1 MSEIRNLEQYL
12 SDELDDLLVADGLEQ
27 KRNTRIGTPS
37 GGNGMGMLIVIKDA
51 PRVDL
56 KFEIYPN
63 ETEEPHFKVTYKNT
77 TCRFKI
83 LDCVP
88 MKAEAKKGIPTPI
101 NKIMKQIK
109 TVWEKN
115 KEDIIKTWYDSRPTN
130 QNHGHQ
136 KVL

>member
-1 MSEIRNLEQYL
+1 MSETRNLEKYL

-27 KRNTRIGTPS
+27 KRNTRISESS
-37 GGNGMGMLIVIKDA
+37 GMSMLVVIKDA

-101 NKIMKQIK
+101 NKIMKQIN
-109 TVWEKN
+109 TVWENN
-115 KEDIIKTWYDSRPTN
+115 KEDIIKNWYDSRPTN

-136 KVL
+136 KVR

>member
-1 MSEIRNLEQYL
+1 MSEIRKLEKYL

-27 KRNTRIGTPS
+27 QRNSRIS
-37 GGNGMGMLIVIKDA
+37 ESYGMGMLLVIKDA

-136 KVL
+136 KIR

>member
-1 MSEIRNLEQYL
+1 MSETRNLEKYL

-27 KRNTRIGTPS
+27 KRNTRIRESS
-37 GGNGMGMLIVIKDA
+37 GMSMLVVIKDA

-109 TVWEKN
+109 TVWENN

-136 KVL
+136 KVR

>member
-1 MSEIRNLEQYL
+1 MSETRNLEKYL

-27 KRNTRIGTPS
+27 KRNTRISESS
-37 GGNGMGMLIVIKDA
+37 GMSMLVVIKDA

-109 TVWEKN
+109 TVWENN

-136 KVL
+136 KVR

>member
-1 MSEIRNLEQYL
+1 MSETRNLEKYL

-27 KRNTRIGTPS
+27 KRNTRISESS
-37 GGNGMGMLIVIKDA
+37 GMSMLVVIKDA

-109 TVWEKN
+109 TVWENN
-115 KEDIIKTWYDSRPTN
+115 KEDIIKNWYDSRPTN

-136 KVL
+136 KVR

>member
-1 MSEIRNLEQYL
+1 MSEIRNLEKYL

-27 KRNTRIGTPS
+27 KRNTRISESS
-37 GGNGMGMLIVIKDA
+37 GMSMLVVIKDA

-109 TVWEKN
+109 TVWENN
-115 KEDIIKTWYDSRPTN
+115 KEDIIKTWYDCRPTN

-136 KVL
+136 KVR

>member
-1 MSEIRNLEQYL
+1 MSEIRNLEKYL

-27 KRNTRIGTPS
+27 KRNTRISESS
-37 GGNGMGMLIVIKDA
+37 GMSMLVVIKDA
-51 PRVDL
+51 PRVDF
-56 KFEIYPN
+56 KMEIYPN

-109 TVWEKN
+109 TVWENN

-136 KVL
+136 NVR

>member
-1 MSEIRNLEQYL
+1 MSEIRNLEKYL

-27 KRNTRIGTPS
+27 KRNTRIS
-37 GGNGMGMLIVIKDA
+37 ESSGMGMLVVIKDA
-51 PRVDL
+51 PRVDF
-56 KFEIYPN
+56 KMEIYPN

-109 TVWEKN
+109 TVWENN
-115 KEDIIKTWYDSRPTN
+115 KEDIIKNWYDSRPTN

-136 KVL
+136 KVR

>member
-1 MSEIRNLEQYL
+1 MSEIRKLEKYL
-12 SDELDDLLVADGLEQ
+12 SDKLDDLLVADGLEQ
-27 KRNTRIGTPS
+27 QRNSRIS
-37 GGNGMGMLIVIKDA
+37 ESFGMGMLIVIKDA
-51 PRVDL
+51 PRVDF
-56 KFEIYPN
+56 KMEIYPN

-136 KVL
+136 KFR

>member
-1 MSEIRNLEQYL
+1 MSEIRSLEQYL

-27 KRNTRIGTPS
+27 KRNSRIS
-37 GGNGMGMLIVIKDA
+37 ESSGMGMLLVIKDA

-83 LDCVP
+83 LDCAP

-136 KVL
+136 NVR